1 MLQQASVSS
10 ILTFRHEILR
20 RLIEQKPDQKPKLLS
35 GPTTST
41 IKSASTANG
50 EEDFYTMFQRINAN
64 ALSEADMI
72 KLIAAM
78 KQVRQ
83 ISLLIRVLK
92 EHSPFDLA
100 SPYDSTLVQLSQY
113 HCWTF
118 STIA

>member
-1 MLQQASVSS
+1 M
-10 ILTFRHEILR
+10 
-20 RLIEQKPDQKPKLLS
+20 EQKPDQKPKLLS

-41 IKSASTANG
+41 IKSAATTNG

-83 ISLLIRVLK
+83 LS
-92 EHSPFDLA
+92 DLVTSSRFQMA
-100 SPYDSTLVQLSQY
+100 LM
-113 HCWTF
+113 F
-118 STIA
+118 